1 MLRENH
7 VVCLSFL
14 SHRCLYPDV
23 FIQVKIGIKGNLKM
37 ELGPNLAI
45 FNLRIMC
52 GMKRVIVFALKNNY
66 ELIVWKK
73 KVTAYSNMS
82 SFLSP
87 VCAAHTG

>member
-1 MLRENH
+1 
-7 VVCLSFL
+7 
-14 SHRCLYPDV
+14 
-23 FIQVKIGIKGNLKM
+23 M

-52 GMKRVIVFALKNNY
+52 GMKRVIIFALKNNY

-73 KVTAYSNMS
+73 KVTASGHMS

-87 VCAAHTG
+87 ECAAHTGQSNPGALLERHTD